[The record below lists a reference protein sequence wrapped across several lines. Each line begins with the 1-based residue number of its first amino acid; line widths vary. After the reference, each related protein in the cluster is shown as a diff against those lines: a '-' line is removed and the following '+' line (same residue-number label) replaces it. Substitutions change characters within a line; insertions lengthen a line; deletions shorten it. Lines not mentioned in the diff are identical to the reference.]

1 MTINCAC
8 SRRASATIS
17 AAGSPT
23 RTMASNGG
31 MAVRPA
37 NDALSTKSRSSGS
50 TSLRTRSVSYAAAAA
65 FTRSGSTTVTTMS
78 RALKCRAQ
86 AAARCSATFECSEKS
101 TGHTIV
107 KELDM
112 TTSLRVGDTLGL
124 TLPADAFVNSFV
136 YASHTNCVGFSTP
149 LRRRIRDPDVYACSD
164 SSNRDSPQSSEGVVT
179 GSGGREPSR
188 LVSAHPGV
196 SRRQW
201 SQRSLSRSGNRTIV
215 SSCPS
220 KRHRIENRIS
230 LHTLAPH
237 GRVLS
242 STARARAEPAANR
255 RVDTCIRATT
265 HGQRGIGTRS

>member
-50 TSLRTRSVSYAAAAA
+50 TSFRTRSVSYAAAAA

-78 RALKCRAQ
+78 RALKCRAH

-107 KELDM
+107 EQLDM
-112 TTSLRVGDTLGL
+112 TTSLRVGGHSLWPPRL
-124 TLPADAFVNSFV
+124 TRSSTHSVC
-136 YASHTNCVGFSTP
+136 ASHANCVGFSTL
-149 LRRRIRDPDVYACSD
+149 LRRSGSAIPTSMRARTV
-164 SSNRDSPQSSEGVVT
+164 SNRDSPQSSESVVT
-179 GSGGREPSR
+179 GTGGREPSR

-201 SQRSLSRSGNRTIV
+201 SQRSLSRSGDRTIQ

-220 KRHRIENRIS
+220 KRHRIENSIS
-230 LHTLAPH
+230 TPPH
-237 GRVLS
+237 YRS
-242 STARARAEPAANR
+242 RPTASI
-255 RVDTCIRATT
+255 D
-265 HGQRGIGTRS
+265 S